1 VSAENEDQ
9 QRVLSEVSH
18 DLANRF
24 HRSYYFFELLA
35 DSLDPANEGAAS
47 LMEKLRATIEELESM
62 TRRALDFMRPME
74 LRTLRVRLSDLTAS
88 MRQHAGMREIELR
101 GDDETGACEVEVDPA
116 RISEALAFV
125 CKAATDGD
133 ESREPL
139 VVELVGGNPV
149 GLRVHCLAG
158 AAEAALTD
166 LPLALTARIARL
178 HGGALEID
186 NPSGASLTLR
196 LPLAQGGA

>member
-1 VSAENEDQ
+1 VSAENEEQ

-24 HRSYYFFELLA
+24 HRSYYFLELLG
-35 DSLDPANEGAAS
+35 DSLGSSGEAAAS
-47 LMEKLRATIEELESM
+47 LLEKLRGTVEELESM
-62 TRRALDFMRPME
+62 TRRALDYMRPME

-88 MRQHAGMREIELR
+88 MRQHAGLRDFELR
-101 GDDETGACEVEVDPA
+101 GEDQAGTCEVEVDPA

-125 CKAATDGD
+125 CRAATEGD
-133 ESREPL
+133 ETRDPM
-139 VVELVGGNPV
+139 VVELLGGNPV
-149 GLRVHCLAG
+149 GLRVYRLAG
-158 AAEAALTD
+158 APAAAATTLT
-166 LPLALTARIARL
+166 LALTSRIARL

-186 NPSGASLTLR
+186 NTGGSSITIR

>member
-1 VSAENEDQ
+1 VSSENEEQ

-24 HRSYYFFELLA
+24 HRSYYFLELLGE
-35 DSLDPANEGAAS
+35 SLDPANDGAPS
-47 LMEKLRATIEELESM
+47 LLEKLRGTVEEIESM
-62 TRRALDFMRPME
+62 TRRALDYLRPME

-88 MRQHAGMREIELR
+88 MRQHAGMREIEMR
-101 GDDETGACEVEVDPA
+101 DDAEAGASEVEVDPA

-133 ESREPL
+133 ESREPMIIEML
-139 VVELVGGNPV
+139 GGNPV
-149 GLRVHCLAG
+149 GLRVYRLAG
-158 AAEAALTD
+158 TPVSEMTNLT
-166 LPLALTARIARL
+166 LALTARIARL

-186 NPSGASLTLR
+186 NAHGASLTLR